1 MKIIRT
7 YIVLRS
13 GIWVKLHYTEDDTL
27 DSRSWFIEN
36 SHGIMPISITE
47 AARLLEKA
55 PSLI

>member
-7 YIVLRS
+7 YIVLRY
-13 GIWVKLHYTEDDTL
+13 GRWAKLHYTEDDTL

-47 AARLLEKA
+47 AGRLLEKA